1 MDNFLD
7 VIISIAMVAL
17 FLLPSLIKSV
27 KEVNKK
33 PQPRAHPRADVGTQK
48 RREFLHKN
56 ESETPKQEEYFTYE
70 TMDDDFENKKE
81 NLDPGVLDVSQQID
95 NKTDGDGL
103 LTFEEDE
110 VLKGVVYS
118 EILKRKF

>member
-1 MDNFLD
+1 MDNFLE
-7 VIISIAMVAL
+7 IIITLAMVAL
-17 FLLPSLIKSV
+17 FLFPSLLKSV
-27 KEVNKK
+27 KETAKK
-33 PQPRAHPRADVGTQK
+33 PASYVPPEEDEDMLEEEA
-48 RREFLHKN
+48 FLHEN
-56 ESETPKQEEYFTYE
+56 ASETPKQEEYFTYE

-81 NLDPGVLDVSQQID
+81 SQDPVVSDISQQID
-95 NKTDGDGL
+95 NKTDEDGL